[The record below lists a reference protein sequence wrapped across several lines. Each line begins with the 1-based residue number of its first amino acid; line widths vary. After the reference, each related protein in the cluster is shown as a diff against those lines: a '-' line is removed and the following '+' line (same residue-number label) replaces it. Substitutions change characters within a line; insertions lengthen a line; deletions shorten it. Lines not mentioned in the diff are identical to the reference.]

1 MAQLKAGAAKRSINP
16 TDSCNLGGY
25 SKTDNILVSFIFH
38 RKSTGIHDD
47 IYARSLALQVDGE
60 TVVMT
65 ALDLLV
71 ALENDITAIR
81 KRAVEKLGRSDIH
94 LLVGSVHNHAA
105 PDTSGAYGGVPREY
119 RQFLYDRASDA
130 IVEAVRNLQ
139 PARIGFADT
148 TVEGILGNNLDPK
161 GNVTDP
167 YLPVMRLTDL
177 QERGIATL
185 VNFPCH
191 VNILDGRNTLVS
203 ADFAHY
209 VMSMLESHLGG
220 MGIYFNGAVG
230 DMYPLQVLKEAAPD
244 EDLRTFDQCKLFGE
258 TIAAAAIDAIKPAT
272 MSEEVDLAIRKAT
285 VDLPIGNWRL
295 WLARWLRIIPPR
307 TLYNRKV
314 RTESW
319 GIRLNDA
326 QIVTIPGQILVELGF
341 RLRARMTT
349 RYKFILGCTNDDLVY
364 IVPPEKF
371 ESLRGKEEGMIN
383 LGPNTWP
390 VLAEA
395 IPTF

>member
-1 MAQLKAGAAKRSINP
+1 MAQLRAGAGKRSISP
-16 TDSCNLGGY
+16 TNFCNLAGY
-25 SKTDNILVSFIFH
+25 SKTDNILLSFLFH
-38 RKSTGIHDD
+38 RKSTGVHDD
-47 IYARSLALQVDGE
+47 IYARSLALQVGNE
-60 TVVMT
+60 TIVMT
-65 ALDLLV
+65 SLDLLV

-81 KRAVEKLGRSDIH
+81 ERAIGKLGRNDVH

-105 PDTSGAYGGVPREY
+105 PDTSGAYGGVPKEY
-119 RQFLYDRASDA
+119 NQLVYDGASDA
-130 IVEAVRNLQ
+130 IAEAVRNLQ
-139 PARIGFADT
+139 PAQIGCADT
-148 TVEGILGNNLDPK
+148 TVEGILANNLDRER
-161 GNVTDP
+161 NITDP
-167 YLPVMRLTDL
+167 YLPIMRLTDQ

-203 ADFAHY
+203 ADFVHY
-209 VMSMLESHLGG
+209 MLAMLEDQLGG

-230 DMYPLQVLKEAAPD
+230 DMYPVQVFREAAPG
-244 EDLRTFDQCKLFGE
+244 EDLRAFEECKGFGE
-258 TIAAAAIDAIKPAT
+258 TVAAAAIDAIRSAAMT
-272 MSEEVDLAIRKAT
+272 NEVDLTIKKTT

-295 WLARWLRIIPPR
+295 WFARWLKIIPPR

-341 RLRARMTT
+341 DLRERMTT
-349 RYKFILGCTNDDLVY
+349 RYKFIFGCTNDDLVY
-364 IVPPEKF
+364 IVPPELLG
-371 ESLRGKEEGMIN
+371 SLRGKEEGIIN
-383 LGPNTWP
+383 LGPQTWP
-390 VLAEA
+390 LLAEA